1 MNQPNTNKTDKK
13 QQIFKAA
20 LSLFAHYGYR
30 KTTLEDVAAKVGMTK
45 GNIYFYVKNKQDLY
59 EKAVGYALENWRR
72 AVAAEVD
79 KAGTAREKFHVAA
92 RCSFSYL
99 EEQGELRELLS
110 KNPDIFTLSSAE
122 DRFYEVNQRATDML
136 KQVLRQGMKEGT
148 VYPVDVD
155 HVAEFLFSVY
165 IMFLIK
171 TYVKS
176 DGSSVDRM
184 YEQGLAL
191 ISRGLFTT
199 G

>member
-1 MNQPNTNKTDKK
+1 MDKAAK
-13 QQIFKAA
+13 EQRIFAAA
-20 LSLFAHYGYR
+20 LSLFAHYGFR
-30 KTTLEDVAAKVGMTK
+30 KTTLEDVAARVGMTK
-45 GNIYFYVKNKQDLY
+45 GNIYFYVKSKRDLY
-59 EKAVGYALENWRR
+59 EKAVGYALEEWRR
-72 AVAAEVD
+72 AVAVEVE
-79 KAGTAREKFHVAA
+79 KADTAREKFHAAA
-92 RCSFSYL
+92 RRSFDYL
-99 EEQGELRELLS
+99 EDQAELRDLLI

-122 DRFYEVNQRATDML
+122 DRFYEVNQRAMDML
-136 KQVLRQGMKEGT
+136 KQVIRQGINEGA

-184 YEQGLAL
+184 YEQGLAI

>member
-13 QQIFKAA
+13 QRIFKAA

-30 KTTLEDVAAKVGMTK
+30 KTTLEDVAARVGMTK
-45 GNIYFYVKNKQDLY
+45 GNIYFYVKNKRDLY
-59 EKAVGYALENWRR
+59 EQAVGHALENWRR
-72 AVAAEVD
+72 AVAAEVENAD
-79 KAGTAREKFHVAA
+79 TAREKFHVAA
-92 RCSFSYL
+92 RRSFAYL
-99 EEQGELRELLS
+99 EDQGELRDLLI

-122 DRFYEVNQRATDML
+122 DRFYEVNQRAMDML
-136 KQVLRQGMKEGT
+136 KQVIRQGMTEGT
-148 VYPVDVD
+148 IYPLDVD
-155 HVAEFLFSVY
+155 HAAEFLFSVY

-184 YEQGLAL
+184 FEQGLAI